1 MQVQTLDATDR
12 DYISEL
18 KTGYEQQIHKLQI
31 DILEYKNKYIEIKEK
46 YDLLVYKKF
55 VRSGEQLLAQEK
67 QPSLFTEEA
76 ETKEEQ
82 KEEEE
87 TTEVKSHTRK
97 KSGRKMLDAALPR
110 EDLKTICPTTGKS
123 DSLSG

>member
-46 YDLLVYKKF
+46 YDL
-55 VRSGEQLLAQEK
+55 
-67 QPSLFTEEA
+67 
-76 ETKEEQ
+76 
-82 KEEEE
+82 
-87 TTEVKSHTRK
+87 
-97 KSGRKMLDAALPR
+97 
-110 EDLKTICPTTGKS
+110 
-123 DSLSG
+123 